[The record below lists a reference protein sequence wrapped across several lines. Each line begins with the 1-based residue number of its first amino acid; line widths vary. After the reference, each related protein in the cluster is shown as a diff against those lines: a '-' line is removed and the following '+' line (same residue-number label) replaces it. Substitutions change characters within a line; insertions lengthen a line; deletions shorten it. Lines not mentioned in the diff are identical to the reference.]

1 MVSIFTKP
9 LQIVPLLIA
18 GQSICD
24 AAPTESPSIGIAGR
38 VYPRAGGLRSRRSEL
53 LEMLLT
59 HLLVV
64 AQKKTK
70 RHACA
75 ASMSS
80 PSRSLMR
87 ASP

>member
-1 MVSIFTKP
+1 VFVET
-9 LQIVPLLIA
+9 
-18 GQSICD
+18 
-24 AAPTESPSIGIAGR
+24 
-38 VYPRAGGLRSRRSEL
+38 
-53 LEMLLT
+53 
-59 HLLVV
+59 
-64 AQKKTK
+64 QKKTK